1 MKINIACGIKQGLK
15 LDKRKTFLAVLAA
28 TLIGWS
34 GAAEPAKTLDLDFSR
49 AQTGWLPNKMAAE
62 HSPAVIDTYSVYGRL
77 RGESA
82 ILEEGVRVAGAALG
96 RNGDLNALRLGTDG
110 VGISNIEPR
119 FQTGQPFALELW
131 VSVYD
136 AQKYFNGLFLYNIHG
151 YKQGFR
157 LEFNKQKWS
166 PKGWLNLTWGTKTGS
181 DHIQAKTFLPEIWHQ
196 IVMSYDTKTMALYV
210 DGELVEEKPAFID
223 FTAKGG
229 ELLVGKKWQKN
240 SKNLDYKLDQL
251 TLYEGA
257 LSAADVKAHFAQGTP
272 VASATA
278 DREAQLTALKLEI
291 PHDSYGYFRTG
302 QQIPVLLDADSAADE
317 LRVNGAKHA
326 LPLKSPVALSF
337 AEPGLQGVKLALL
350 AKGRVLKEVEYPMA
364 IVPFEAVSSKLG
376 AAELS
381 SQQPEVCALGL
392 KLSRVVADWAQ
403 LEPQKHEYDWKNL
416 DAIMERNQDLGVESI
431 LCLTGRPRWLK
442 LAANSANLPAD
453 MALYQKIWRLL
464 ANRYDG
470 VTYFEVWNCNNPN
483 RGLQGDEPSKFSDY
497 AVMLRAAAEAVR
509 EDVPEAKILAGRIDI
524 GDGLGLAAYL
534 QKNAAD
540 YYDIFSGKH
549 YSVEPAKSYARSPW
563 SAKVSKASDK
573 PVWNTA
579 SGIQQFARTSLL
591 PPAPGALQRHNSW
604 PIPTVDE
611 WTAATWQIQDLALQL
626 ADGIQRVI
634 LESGPSQ
641 YGPDKNA
648 TSGLPGAKGLALAVF
663 NGLIGQDASLARLP
677 QATAGVFA
685 IRFDNPGGRKG
696 LILFTS
702 GNTAS
707 VKVPADAADA
717 QLIDLFGKTL
727 PMPESALSI
736 GEQPVYLLNVQTISQ

>member
-1 MKINIACGIKQGLK
+1 MKINIACSIKPRLMLK
-15 LDKRKTFLAVLAA
+15 RGKTSLAVLAA
-28 TLIGWS
+28 MLTGWS
-34 GAAEPAKTLDLDFSR
+34 SVAEPAKTLDLDFSR
-49 AQTGWLPNKMAAE
+49 AQTGCLPNKVAPDQP
-62 HSPAVIDTYSVYGRL
+62 PAVIDTYSVYGRL

-82 ILEEGVRVAGAALG
+82 ILDDGVRVAGAALG
-96 RNGDLNALRLGTDG
+96 RNGDLSALRLGSSEDG
-110 VGISNIEPR
+110 IVNLGPR
-119 FQTGQPFALELW
+119 LQTGQPFALEMW

-166 PKGWLNLTWGTKTGS
+166 PNGWLNLTWGTKTGS
-181 DHIQAKTFLPEIWHQ
+181 DHIHVKTFLPELWHQ
-196 IVMSYDTKTMALYV
+196 IVMSYDSKSMALYV
-210 DGELVEEKPAFID
+210 DGELAEQKPAFID

-240 SKNLDYKLDQL
+240 SISLDYKLDQL
-251 TLYEGA
+251 TLYSGA
-257 LSAADVKAHFAQGTP
+257 LSADEVKAHFAQGTP
-272 VASATA
+272 AATATA

-302 QQIPVLLDADSAADE
+302 QQIPVLLDAESAADE
-317 LRVNGAKHA
+317 LRVNGATHA

-337 AEPGLQGVKLALL
+337 PEPGLQGIKLALL
-350 AKGRVLKEVEYPMA
+350 AKGRVLKEVEYPVA
-364 IVPFEAVSSKLG
+364 IVPFESVSSKLG
-376 AAELS
+376 AGELA

-392 KLSRVVADWAQ
+392 KLSRVVIDWAQ
-403 LEPQKHEYDWKNL
+403 LEPQKHEYDWKGL
-416 DAIMERNQDLGVESI
+416 DAIMERNQELGVESI

-483 RGLQGDEPSKFSDY
+483 RGLQGDESSKFSDY
-497 AVMLRAAAEAVR
+497 AVLLRAAAEAVR
-509 EDVPEAKILAGRIDI
+509 QDLPEAKILAGRIDI

-549 YSVEPAKSYARSPW
+549 YSVEPAKRYARSPW
-563 SAKVSKASDK
+563 SAKIRKATSK

-579 SGIQQFARTSLL
+579 CGIQQFARTTLL
-591 PPAPGALQRHNSW
+591 PPENSSMQMQKSW

-626 ADGIQRVI
+626 ADGIERVI

-641 YGPDKNA
+641 YGPGKNA
-648 TSGLPGAKGLALAVF
+648 TTGQPGVKGLALAVF
-663 NGLIGQDASLARLP
+663 NGLVGKDATLARLP
-677 QATAGVFA
+677 QTPAGVFA
-685 IRFDNPGGRKG
+685 IRFENPGGRKG

-702 GNTAS
+702 GNTAA
-707 VKVPADAADA
+707 VRLPAESSSA
-717 QLIDLFGKTL
+717 QLIDLLGKQL
-727 PMPESALSI
+727 PLNPAALTI
-736 GEQPVYLLNVQTISQ
+736 GEQPVYLLNVQTINQ